1 MQVETYECT
10 EITAAGVPEDNAEQ
24 VSLVERL
31 KLKGQQALIS
41 GKGEARTVIPYRY
54 MTAQETFVYT
64 TLCPRVTSVEDYS
77 LSPIP
82 VRVLQVIS
90 HARELDIGQLVVLHP
105 EDPADPDPVLVS
117 ADAKEYRKYR
127 LLARWGE
134 ELASFEELGKRAI
147 KIAAV
152 KAKVEISKCIAEA
165 QADLARLAAMDDI
178 AAWGSQPPGIYYH
191 GLR

>member
-24 VSLVERL
+24 VALIERL
-31 KLKGQQALIS
+31 ALKGQQALIS
-41 GKGEARTVIPYRY
+41 GKGEEREVIPYRY
-54 MTAQETFVYT
+54 MTAQESFVYL
-64 TLCPRVTSVEDYS
+64 TLCPRATPVEEYS

-90 HARELDIGQLVVLHP
+90 HARELDIGKLLVLHP

-117 ADAKEYRKYR
+117 EGAKEYRKYR

-134 ELASFEELGKRAI
+134 ELASFEELGKRAV
-147 KIAAV
+147 KVAAAKT
-152 KAKVEISKCIAEA
+152 KAEISKCIAAA

-178 AAWGSQPPGIYYH
+178 AAWGSLPPGIYYS